1 MTTSELEAALLN
13 NEYLKE
19 RTTKLNNWD
28 YEYLHQNDENGV
40 DAFVSFDLKEFGGLE
55 EHEEF
60 EQVLENILVE
70 YHGIYLI
77 FKDNQMYVS
86 SCDDNFIT
94 FNSDEIILSDN
105 TSAKIIDDFHAWLLL
120 EEKCLETGIFG
131 GIYKLGYYG
140 DCEEYKFDKNYGE
153 TFSDDEKVRLCEVRK
168 ILSMYKMMK
177 DLDNHTAY
185 HYDLPDFAEE
195 QLPNKEI
202 MELTGG
208 NGLEIIEL
216 AEVSDGGCWV
226 VFEADSS
233 EMDSLETLIDSMKK
247 LGFNPV
253 GGNKRY
259 PDIYNFS
266 FWIKFKANS
275 KRFILDTFEQDGLI
289 KMMA

>member
-1 MTTSELEAALLN
+1 MNTSELEAALLS

-19 RTTKLNNWD
+19 KIKKLENWE
-28 YEYLHQNDENGV
+28 YEYLHQNDESGV
-40 DAFVSFDLKEFGGLE
+40 DAFVSFDLKEFGGLQ

-60 EQVLENILVE
+60 EEVLESVLTE

-77 FKDNQMYVS
+77 FKDNQMFVS
-86 SCDDNFIT
+86 SCEDNFIT
-94 FNSDEIILSDN
+94 FNSDEIIFHDGKSE
-105 TSAKIIDDFHAWLLL
+105 KIVDDFHAWLLL
-120 EEKCLETGIFG
+120 EEKCLESGVFG

-168 ILSMYKMMK
+168 ILSMYSMMK
-177 DLDNHTAY
+177 DLDNSTAF

-202 MELTGG
+202 DDLTGG
-208 NGLEIIEL
+208 SGLEIIEL
-216 AEVSDGGCWV
+216 AEVSDGGCFV

-233 EMDSLETLIDSMKK
+233 EMDSLETLIDRMMK
-247 LGFNPV
+247 LGFNPM
-253 GGNKRY
+253 GGNKKFPEY
-259 PDIYNFS
+259 HNFS

-275 KRFILDTFEQDGLI
+275 KRFILQTIEEDGLI